1 MKYFGPEVKLPL
13 CETGVAPSVER
24 SAGID
29 DADLVLGSKE
39 DVARFLRYHNTGVV
53 LFAANAELLKEVH
66 KDNVIL
72 VGAHA
77 LTGHDREFIRAKN
90 IRYFSMQ
97 SMTTEGMANI
107 CDTIMEHAHQ
117 WPNLHIAVSSCVLD
131 SAFSENG
138 YAGGLSTRELLYF
151 LQRLRVLKNY
161 TTASVIGES
170 SPLTTKLLAEL
181 AVPKIL

>member
-1 MKYFGPEVKLPL
+1 MKYFGPEIKLPL
-13 CETGVAPSVER
+13 CETGIAPHIER
-24 SAGID
+24 AIGID

-39 DVARFLRYHNTGVV
+39 DVTRFLRYHNTGVI
-53 LFAANAELLKEVH
+53 LFAANAELLKEVN

-72 VGAHA
+72 VGAHS

-97 SMTTEGMANI
+97 SMTMEGMANI

-117 WPNLHIAVSSCVLD
+117 WPNLHMAISSSVLD
-131 SAFSENG
+131 SAFSEDG
-138 YAGGLSTRELLYF
+138 HPGGFSTRELLYF
-151 LQRLRVLKNY
+151 LQRLRLLKNY
-161 TTASVIGES
+161 TTASVVGES